1 MSWSTTTAAEEFL
14 SEAGEFLR
22 AEPARNSVVLTVT
35 ENLRV
40 KAVTAP
46 SAATTPLGTSPGPD
60 RTLLGWWRPD
70 VGSDLVGGAFLHT
83 PEFPVFLTAM
93 SRQAA
98 AELAAELAAAGRLVL
113 GVNAEQET
121 AEAFAAAWRQRTGG
135 DAQVHRRMRLF
146 RLGELIPLDP
156 RPEGSARPAAEP
168 DRDLLI
174 AWFGAFAREVGD
186 LADEDHAA
194 AVDERLSYGGIIVW
208 EAGGA
213 PVSIAGLTR
222 AVAGMVRVGPVYT
235 PPELRGRG
243 YAGAATVAV
252 SQAARDAGAQGVVL
266 YTDLANPTSN
276 ALYQRLGYR
285 PVEDRIVLSYEPA
298 ESTLLARESTPAH
311 HHDGPS
317 AWFAPGKAS
326 PG

>member
-14 SEAGEFLR
+14 AEAGDFLR

-70 VGSDLVGGAFLHT
+70 AGLDLVGGAFLHT
-83 PEFPVFLTAM
+83 PEFPVFLTSM

-98 AELAAELAAAGRLVL
+98 AELAAELARAGRLVL
-113 GVNAEQET
+113 GINAEQET
-121 AEAFAAAWRQRTGG
+121 ADAFAAAWRHRTAA

-146 RLGELIPLDP
+146 RLGDLIPPDP

-174 AWFGAFAREVGD
+174 TWFDAFAREVGD

-194 AVDERLSYGGIIVW
+194 AVDERLSYGGITIW

-213 PVSIAGLTR
+213 PGSL
-222 AVAGMVRVGPVYT
+222 VGPTPAPSPGWSASGPSTRPRNFVAAGTPARRPPPSARPRATLAPRRSCSTPTSPT
-235 PPELRGRG
+235 PP
-243 YAGAATVAV
+243 AMPCT
-252 SQAARDAGAQGVVL
+252 
-266 YTDLANPTSN
+266 
-276 ALYQRLGYR
+276 
-285 PVEDRIVLSYEPA
+285 
-298 ESTLLARESTPAH
+298 
-311 HHDGPS
+311 S
-317 AWFAPGKAS
+317 AWATARSKTAS
-326 PG
+326 SCPISWCRDRKS

>member
-14 SEAGEFLR
+14 AEAGDFLR

-70 VGSDLVGGAFLHT
+70 AGLDLVGGAFLHT
-83 PEFPVFLTAM
+83 PEFPVFLTSM

-98 AELAAELAAAGRLVL
+98 AELAAELARAGRLVL
-113 GVNAEQET
+113 GINAEQET
-121 AEAFAAAWRQRTGG
+121 ADAFAAAWRHRTAA

-146 RLGELIPLDP
+146 RLGDLIPPDP

-174 AWFGAFAREVGD
+174 TWFDAFAREVGD

-194 AVDERLSYGGIIVW
+194 AVDERLSYGGITIW

-252 SQAARDAGAQGVVL
+252 SQAARDAGAQDVVL
-266 YTDLANPTSN
+266 YTDLTNPTSN

-298 ESTLLARESTPAH
+298 KA
-311 HHDGPS
+311 PS
-317 AWFAPGKAS
+317 
-326 PG
+326 